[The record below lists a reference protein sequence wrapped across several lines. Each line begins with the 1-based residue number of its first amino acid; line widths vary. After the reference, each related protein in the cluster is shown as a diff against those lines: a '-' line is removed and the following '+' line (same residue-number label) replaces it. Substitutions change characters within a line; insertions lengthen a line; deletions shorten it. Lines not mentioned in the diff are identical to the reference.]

1 MAQMAR
7 TSFPIL
13 DIIVSELQELRS
25 EVRELKG
32 DKELAIPVLNNEKPT
47 HKKDD
52 GADNRSSVTKKLI

>member
-13 DIIVSELQELRS
+13 DVIVSEIQELKA
-25 EVRELKG
+25 EVKELKG
-32 DKELAIPVLNNEKPT
+32 DKELAIPVLNNEKPS

-52 GADNRSSVTKKLI
+52 GADNRSSITKK